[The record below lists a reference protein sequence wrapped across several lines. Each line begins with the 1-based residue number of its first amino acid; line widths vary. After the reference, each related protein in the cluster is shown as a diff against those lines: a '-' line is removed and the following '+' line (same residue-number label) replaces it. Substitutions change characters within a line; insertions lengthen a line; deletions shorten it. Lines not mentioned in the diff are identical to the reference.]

1 MANVVNPYLLLAAIL
16 FCVGLYGALTKK
28 SAVIVLLSIEL
39 MLNAANLNLVAFSK
53 FGAIPSVTGQ
63 IFSMFS
69 IAVAAAEAAIGVAI
83 LIALFRQRGSS
94 DIVDMDSL
102 KR

>member
-1 MANVVNPYLLLAAIL
+1 MVSLANSYLLLAAIL
-16 FCVGLYGALTKK
+16 FCMGLYGALSKK
-28 SAVIVLLSIEL
+28 SAIIVLLSIEL
-39 MLNAANLNLVAFSK
+39 MLNAANLNLIAFSK
-53 FGAIPSVTGQ
+53 YGVAPSITGH
-63 IFSMFS
+63 IFSLFS

-83 LIALFRQRGSS
+83 LIAMFRNRGTS

>member
-1 MANVVNPYLLLAAIL
+1 
-16 FCVGLYGALTKK
+16 
-28 SAVIVLLSIEL
+28 
-39 MLNAANLNLVAFSK
+39 
-53 FGAIPSVTGQ
+53 
-63 IFSMFS
+63 MFS

-94 DIVDMDSL
+94 DIVDMDTL